1 MDAKIVMSIS
11 PSISNVCEREEK
23 EKECGQSYGK
33 EQHRLEFQAAE
44 AAKSIMRSAN
54 TSKLKHWN
62 INLQRLCEDYHAAKA
77 ICWIDGATEGTD
89 RHI

>member
-1 MDAKIVMSIS
+1 MSIS

-44 AAKSIMRSAN
+44 AAKSIISHKVRQHFQAEALEHQSPE
-54 TSKLKHWN
+54 TL
-62 INLQRLCEDYHAAKA
+62 
-77 ICWIDGATEGTD
+77 
-89 RHI
+89 